1 MVSIYVPLIYITILM
16 GSMYGVSRFVRKSKN
31 QESKPVSEE
40 WFGENYS
47 RNIFFSLLQQ
57 NPPAEDTLLKAALV
71 LRATEGLRRL
81 MKLKVSR
88 MALNNLLNRG
98 GVGDELIRKFG
109 RLEKETELEL
119 MDIAKTANSLQPGWN
134 QFIFQTCNEIIEN
147 EKIHSIIDNIPKDID
162 SISQRWQTE
171 KILYE
176 AADEELRI
184 QAQKELGVL

>member
-1 MVSIYVPLIYITILM
+1 
-16 GSMYGVSRFVRKSKN
+16 MYGVSRFVRKSKN